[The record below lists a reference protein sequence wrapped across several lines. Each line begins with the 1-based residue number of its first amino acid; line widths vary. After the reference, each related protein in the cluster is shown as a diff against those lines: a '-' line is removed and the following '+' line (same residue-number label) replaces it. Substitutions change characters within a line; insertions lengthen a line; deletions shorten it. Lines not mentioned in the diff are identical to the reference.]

1 MSPESR
7 RLVAGVQFAG
17 TLLGILYF
25 RGSVL
30 TGPNWVRTATG
41 AVFVAFIGALAIG
54 GTLLLRA
61 HPWGVP
67 MSAALQAIQIPAW
80 ATHSFTYM
88 LHGPFALGLGVASN
102 WDISF
107 EADLSTHLYIAVG
120 KTPEV
125 ASFSLNLFAVALLY
139 LLLRSKTPKKLPTV
153 GGVVVR

>member
-17 TLLGILYF
+17 TLLGLLYF

-30 TGPNWVRTATG
+30 TGPNWVGITSG
-41 AVFVAFIGALAIG
+41 VVFIAFIGALAIG

-67 MSAALQAIQIPAW
+67 MSAALQAIQIPEL
-80 ATHSFTYM
+80 ATHSLAYT
-88 LHGPFALGLGVASN
+88 LHGPFALSLGFAIN

-107 EADLSTHLYIAVG
+107 EADLSTRLYIAVG

-125 ASFSLNLFAVALLY
+125 TSFSLNLFAVALLY
-139 LLLRSKTPKKLPTV
+139 VLLRSKAPKELPTV
-153 GGVVVR
+153 GGLVVR